1 MKERWINGLRVQ
13 ISIFYLLASLGTV
26 LLIGFILYYSI
37 SSVVL
42 GDALETTTMAVEKS
56 GKHVESYIDK
66 IKGMSLMIAED
77 AALVRYLS
85 DQGDERD
92 REDALAMIET
102 ALSSDASIA
111 SIIVV
116 GKGGQ
121 LLSNEAALDMSM
133 SDDMMKETWYV
144 DVIHGDGMP
153 SLTSARMQKFN
164 MDKDNWVISLSRE
177 IEDLQG
183 NNLGVVVVDFKYSII
198 ETYLSDL
205 ALGDEGYV
213 YILNADGGVV
223 YHEDTTYFEEADKQA
238 ELVNMS
244 TMAAGYDN
252 GMNLLFHNCGLAGT
266 DWQMYGVASLDG
278 LNAIRRQLVETI
290 VLVGLLSLGAMFVI
304 GTLIAGRITN
314 PIKELEKSM
323 SDIESDLTMIEVPEK
338 GCNEAISL
346 ARHYNY
352 MMNRIKRL
360 MGDIADQ
367 EQAIRAYE
375 LNVLHSQINPHF
387 LYNTLDTIVWMAEF
401 GDSQKVIYITK
412 SLAQFFR
419 LSLSGGSETTTIG
432 NEVDHVRQYLKIQ
445 KERYDDQLN
454 YTIAEV
460 EDLKAIVIPKIILQP
475 IVENSIYHGI
485 RDLDHPG
492 HIHVSVAKEAMD
504 IVFTIEDDGV
514 GFDPKAPEGKTDLGV
529 KLGGVGLQN
538 VDQRLKLTYGD
549 KYGLSITSEVGKG
562 TKVFVRIKGA

>member
-1 MKERWINGLRVQ
+1 MKERWVNGLRIQ
-13 ISIFYLLASLGTV
+13 ISLYYLLASLGTV

-37 SSVVL
+37 SSIVL
-42 GDALETTTMAVEKS
+42 NDALETTTMAVEKS
-56 GKHVESYIDK
+56 GKHIESYIDK
-66 IKGMSLMIAED
+66 IKDMSLMIAND
-77 AALVRYLS
+77 PSLIRYLS
-85 DQGDERD
+85 DEAGATDV
-92 REDALAMIET
+92 EDALVMIDT
-102 ALSSDASIA
+102 ALASDASIA

-121 LLSNEAALDMSM
+121 LLSNEASLDMSM

-177 IEDLQG
+177 IKDAQG
-183 NNLGVVVVDFKYSII
+183 NNLGVIVVDFKYSII

-205 ALGDEGYV
+205 AMGDEGYV

-223 YHEDTTYFEEADKQA
+223 YHKDTTYFDHVDKQA
-238 ELVNMS
+238 ELVEMS
-244 TMAAGYDN
+244 AMDAGYDN
-252 GMNLLFHNCGLAGT
+252 GMNLLFHNCGLLGT
-266 DWQMYGVASLDG
+266 DWLMYGVASLDG
-278 LNAIRRQLVETI
+278 LNAIRRQLTETI
-290 VLVGLLSLGAMFVI
+290 VVVGLISLAAMFAI

-314 PIKELEKSM
+314 PIKDLEKAM
-323 SDIESDLTMIEVPEK
+323 GDIEADLTMIDVNEK

-346 ARHYNY
+346 ARHYNF
-352 MMNRIKRL
+352 MVGRIKHL

-401 GDSQKVIYITK
+401 GDSEKVIYITK

-445 KERYDDQLN
+445 KERYDEQLN
-454 YTIAEV
+454 YSIREID
-460 EDLKAIVIPKIILQP
+460 DLKAIEIPKIILQP

-492 HIHVSVAKEAMD
+492 HIEVSVVKNGGD
-504 IVFTIEDDGV
+504 ILFIIEDDGV
-514 GFDPKAPEGKTDLGV
+514 GFDPEVKEEKADLGV
-529 KLGGVGLQN
+529 KLGGVGIQN

-549 KYGLSITSEVGKG
+549 KYGLTITSAVGQG
-562 TKVFVRIKGA
+562 SKVVVRIKA